1 MANAGRKTK
10 PLPTVK
16 WFLPLLLKINPVKLS
31 TRLLAPRV
39 LANFYIAIDAVIANK
54 IRSLLTALGI
64 IFGVAAVIAMLAI
77 GNGAQQE
84 ILNQIKLVGVNN
96 IVIKPIIE
104 QKEEKL
110 NEQAGGKKEKK
121 KFSPGLTIRDVNSI
135 KKTIPGLTRISPEI
149 ILNSHVI
156 RNGVRRSAKLVGVE
170 PSYFEIYDFQLVD
183 GQMFSAEHMTLG
195 GPVCIIGSSLK
206 SKFFPTEN
214 PVGKSIKVGPHW
226 LTIIGVL
233 KERLVTQSSISK
245 LGIRDFNMDV
255 YAPLQT
261 VLIRYEN
268 RDLVTTEA
276 IRLANMRSRGMV
288 IINDNSASEESEEE
302 KKNYHQLDRLVI
314 QVDETTRMQTTAEV
328 LSRLLTRRHYE
339 VVDFEIEIPELLL
352 KQQQRTNDIFNYV
365 LGAIAGI
372 SLLVGGIGIMN
383 IMLASVLE
391 RIKEIG
397 LRLSIGAQKNDIIQ
411 QFLFEAVMISVS
423 GGIIGVVL
431 GVTMASIVSVMAGIP
446 TIVSFTSILLSFG
459 VAATVGLIFGIAPAR
474 KAASQDPIASLRY
487 E

>member
-1 MANAGRKTK
+1 M
-10 PLPTVK
+10 
-16 WFLPLLLKINPVKLS
+16 KIRTILS
-31 TRLLAPRV
+31 PRLLAN
-39 LANFYIAIDAVIANK
+39 LFIAINAVIANK
-54 IRSLLTALGI
+54 LRSLLTALGI

-77 GNGAQQE
+77 GNGAQKE
-84 ILNQIKLVGVNN
+84 ILDQIKLVGVNN

-104 QKEEKL
+104 QKEEKI
-110 NEQAGGKKEKK
+110 EEKVGKKDKK
-121 KFSPGLTIRDVNSI
+121 KFSPGLTIRDVKSI
-135 KKTIPGLTRISPEI
+135 QSIIPGLTKISPEI
-149 ILNSHVI
+149 ILDTYVI
-156 RNGVRRSAKLVGVE
+156 RNGLRRSAKLVGVE
-170 PSYFEIYDFQLVD
+170 PSYFEIFNFELNEGQSFND
-183 GQMFSAEHMTLG
+183 GQRKAG
-195 GPVCIIGSSLK
+195 APVCIIGHAIRI
-206 SKFFPTEN
+206 KFFPTEN
-214 PVGKSIKVGPHW
+214 PIGKSIKIGPHW

-233 KERLVTQSSISK
+233 SERAVSTTSISK

-261 VLIRYEN
+261 ILIRYKN
-268 RDLVTTEA
+268 RDMITAEA
-276 IRLANMRSRGMV
+276 LRLAAMQSRGMV
-288 IINDNSASEESEEE
+288 FNSGNNTNQESEEQ

-314 QVDETTRMQTTAEV
+314 QVDETIKLQPTAEV
-328 LSRLLTRRHYE
+328 LSRLLQRKHYD
-339 VVDFEIEIPELLL
+339 VVDYEIEIPELLL

-397 LRLSIGAQKNDIIQ
+397 LRLSIGAKKSDVVQ

-423 GGIIGVVL
+423 GGIIGVIL
-431 GVTMASIVSVMAGIP
+431 GITMAFVVSSFADIP
-446 TIVSFTSILLSFG
+446 TIISFSSILLSFG
-459 VAATVGLIFGIAPAR
+459 VAATVGLVFGIAPAR